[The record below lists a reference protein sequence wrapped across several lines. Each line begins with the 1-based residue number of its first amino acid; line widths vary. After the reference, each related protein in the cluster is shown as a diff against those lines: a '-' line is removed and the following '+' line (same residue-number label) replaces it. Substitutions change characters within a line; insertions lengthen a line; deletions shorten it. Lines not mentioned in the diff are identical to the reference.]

1 MAKKASAKKGV
12 KKQAAK
18 KTGKK
23 GGSKKAAR
31 KPSPKKAGASLK
43 PKKVTTGKGPSP
55 AELGKALVE
64 HCRSNGDDAAL
75 WKKHFSRN
83 FTSTEGMGMRW
94 EGVKA
99 VTAKNAEWMATH
111 KIHGGSVEGPF
122 VGATGFA
129 VRFAMDVEDLT
140 NGHRMQFTEVGVY
153 TVKGGKIVSE
163 EFMYGG

>member
-1 MAKKASAKKGV
+1 MAKKASAKKRG
-12 KKQAAK
+12 KK

-23 GGSKKAAR
+23 ASKKGG
-31 KPSPKKAGASLK
+31 KKSPAKKKAGSLK
-43 PKKVTTGKGPSP
+43 PKKVTTGKGASP
-55 AELGKALVE
+55 ADLGKALVE
-64 HCRSNGDDAAL
+64 HCRAHGDDAAL
-75 WKKHFSRN
+75 WKKHYSRN
-83 FTSTEGMGMRW
+83 FTSTEGIGMRW

-129 VRFAMDVEDLT
+129 VRFTMDVEDLT
-140 NGHRMQFTEVGVY
+140 NGQRMQFDEVGVY
-153 TVKGGKIVSE
+153 TVKGGKIIAE